1 MKHSGKT
8 SIGQKLSALLE
19 RPFYDMDELIE
30 KHYDPSQR
38 VTCRHIYQ
46 QEGAHFF
53 RSLEAD
59 TAHRFSLRMD
69 SMEPIVLALGG
80 GTLEN
85 QAARPWI
92 TGKGL
97 MIYLAEEPDV
107 LFERI
112 ASRGLPPF
120 LSKEQPYQ
128 SFLTLYEKRRTLFQQ
143 VADATLQLQGRSID
157 EAAAVVK
164 ALLKELEDAG
174 E

>member
-1 MKHSGKT
+1 
-8 SIGQKLSALLE
+8 
-19 RPFYDMDELIE
+19 
-30 KHYDPSQR
+30 
-38 VTCRHIYQ
+38 
-46 QEGAHFF
+46 
-53 RSLEAD
+53 
-59 TAHRFSLRMD
+59 MD